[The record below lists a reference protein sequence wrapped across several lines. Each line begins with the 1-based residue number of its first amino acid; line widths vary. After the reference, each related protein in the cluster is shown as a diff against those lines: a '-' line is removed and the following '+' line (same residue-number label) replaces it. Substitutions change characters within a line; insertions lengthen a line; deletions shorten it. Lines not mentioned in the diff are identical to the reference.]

1 MAEIINLQAYRA
13 GKASMTPASMTPE
26 CRILC
31 ASDIAAPK
39 IGADHIDSL
48 ADKVETMLDNA
59 SQNNRF
65 AHTVALTAGRYA
77 AMQLFQLHGRAQ
89 TLSFFE
95 DCIQTVELCDD
106 LLKQMDDDF

>member
-1 MAEIINLQAYRA
+1 MSKIIDLQAYRIRQENA
-13 GKASMTPASMTPE
+13 VSGVCQTNPQ
-26 CRILC
+26 
-31 ASDIAAPK
+31 
-39 IGADHIDSL
+39 IGVEYIDEL
-48 ADKVETMLDNA
+48 AKKVEGMLDDT
-59 SQNNRF
+59 SQNDRF

-106 LLKQMDDDF
+106 LLKQIDEDF

>member
-13 GKASMTPASMTPE
+13 SKAGMSPE
-26 CRILC
+26 GRIFS
-31 ASDIAAPK
+31 ARDIAAPK

-48 ADKVETMLDNA
+48 ANKIETMLDNA
-59 SQNNRF
+59 SQNDRF

-77 AMQLFQLHGRAQ
+77 AMQLFQLHGRSQ

>member
-1 MAEIINLQAYRA
+1 MAEIINLQVYRIRQNQ
-13 GKASMTPASMTPE
+13 T
-26 CRILC
+26 LC
-31 ASDIAAPK
+31 ARDIAAPK
-39 IGADHIDSL
+39 IGVDYIDGL
-48 ADKVETMLDNA
+48 AEQVETMLEGA
-59 SQNNRF
+59 AQNDRF

-106 LLKQMDDDF
+106 LLRQMDEEV

>member
-1 MAEIINLQAYRA
+1 MSKIIDLQAYRIRQEN
-13 GKASMTPASMTPE
+13 GVSGVCQTTPQ
-26 CRILC
+26 
-31 ASDIAAPK
+31 
-39 IGADHIDSL
+39 IGVEYIDEL
-48 ADKVETMLDNA
+48 AEKVEGMLDDTA
-59 SQNNRF
+59 QNDRF

-106 LLKQMDDDF
+106 LLKQIDEDF

>member
-1 MAEIINLQAYRA
+1 MAEIINLQAYRVS
-13 GKASMTPASMTPE
+13 KASMTSE
-26 CRILC
+26 GRILC
-31 ASDIAAPK
+31 AKDIAAPK

-48 ADKVETMLDNA
+48 ANKIETMLDNA
-59 SQNNRF
+59 SQNDRF

-106 LLKQMDDDF
+106 LLKHMDDDF

>member
-1 MAEIINLQAYRA
+1 MAKIIDLQAYRIRQENAVSGVCQNNPQIGVEYIDELA
-13 GKASMTPASMTPE
+13 GK
-26 CRILC
+26 
-31 ASDIAAPK
+31 
-39 IGADHIDSL
+39 
-48 ADKVETMLDNA
+48 VEGMLDDA
-59 SQNNRF
+59 AQNDRF

-106 LLKQMDDDF
+106 LLIQLDEDF

>member
-1 MAEIINLQAYRA
+1 MAEIINLQAYRVS
-13 GKASMTPASMTPE
+13 KASMTSE
-26 CRILC
+26 GRILC
-31 ASDIAAPK
+31 AKDIAAPK

-48 ADKVETMLDNA
+48 ANKIETMLDNA
-59 SQNNRF
+59 SQNDRF

>member
-1 MAEIINLQAYRA
+1 MAEIINLQAYRVS
-13 GKASMTPASMTPE
+13 KASMTPE
-26 CRILC
+26 VRILC
-31 ASDIAAPK
+31 AKDIAAPK

-48 ADKVETMLDNA
+48 ANKIETMLDNA
-59 SQNNRF
+59 SQNDRF

>member
-1 MAEIINLQAYRA
+1 MSKIIDLQAYRIRQENA
-13 GKASMTPASMTPE
+13 VSGVCQNNPQ
-26 CRILC
+26 
-31 ASDIAAPK
+31 
-39 IGADHIDSL
+39 IGVEYIDEL
-48 ADKVETMLDNA
+48 AEKVDGMLDDA
-59 SQNNRF
+59 AQNDRF

-106 LLKQMDDDF
+106 LLIQLDEDF

>member
-13 GKASMTPASMTPE
+13 SKASMTLE
-26 CRILC
+26 GKILC

-39 IGADHIDSL
+39 IGVDHIDSL
-48 ADKVETMLDNA
+48 ANKIETMLDNA
-59 SQNNRF
+59 SQNERF

>member
-13 GKASMTPASMTPE
+13 SKASMTLE
-26 CRILC
+26 GRILC

-39 IGADHIDSL
+39 IGADNIDSL
-48 ADKVETMLDNA
+48 ADKIETMLVNA
-59 SQNNRF
+59 SQNDRF

-77 AMQLFQLHGRAQ
+77 DKAFPAAWPGANSVL
-89 TLSFFE
+89 FE
-95 DCIQTVELCDD
+95 DYIQTVELCDD

>member
-13 GKASMTPASMTPE
+13 SKTSMTPE
-26 CRILC
+26 GRILC
-31 ASDIAAPK
+31 PSDIAAPK
-39 IGADHIDSL
+39 VGTDRIDSL
-48 ADKVETMLDNA
+48 ANKIETMLDNA
-59 SQNNRF
+59 SQNDRF

>member
-1 MAEIINLQAYRA
+1 MAEIIHLQAYRA
-13 GKASMTPASMTPE
+13 SKVSRTPQG
-26 CRILC
+26 RILC
-31 ASDIAAPK
+31 ARDIAAPK
-39 IGADHIDSL
+39 IGVDHIDSL
-48 ADKVETMLDNA
+48 ANKIETMLDNA
-59 SQNNRF
+59 SQNDRF

>member
-1 MAEIINLQAYRA
+1 MAKIIDLQAYRIRQENA
-13 GKASMTPASMTPE
+13 VSGVRQTNPQ
-26 CRILC
+26 
-31 ASDIAAPK
+31 
-39 IGADHIDSL
+39 IGVEYIDEL
-48 ADKVETMLDNA
+48 AEKVEGMLDDTA
-59 SQNNRF
+59 QNDRF

-106 LLKQMDDDF
+106 LLKQIDEDF

>member
-1 MAEIINLQAYRA
+1 MAKIIDLQAYRIRQENA
-13 GKASMTPASMTPE
+13 VSGVCQTNPQIRVE
-26 CRILC
+26 Y
-31 ASDIAAPK
+31 
-39 IGADHIDSL
+39 IDEL
-48 ADKVETMLDNA
+48 AEKVDGMLDDA
-59 SQNNRF
+59 AQNDRF

-106 LLKQMDDDF
+106 LLKQIDEDF

>member
-1 MAEIINLQAYRA
+1 MSKIIDLQAYRIRQENA
-13 GKASMTPASMTPE
+13 VSGVCQNNPQ
-26 CRILC
+26 
-31 ASDIAAPK
+31 
-39 IGADHIDSL
+39 IGVEYIDEL
-48 ADKVETMLDNA
+48 ADRVEGMLDDA
-59 SQNNRF
+59 AQNDRF

-106 LLKQMDDDF
+106 LLIQIDEDF

>member
-1 MAEIINLQAYRA
+1 MAEIINLQAYRVS
-13 GKASMTPASMTPE
+13 KASMTSE
-26 CRILC
+26 GRILC
-31 ASDIAAPK
+31 AKDIAAPK

-48 ADKVETMLDNA
+48 ANKIETMLDNA
-59 SQNNRF
+59 SQNDRF

-95 DCIQTVELCDD
+95 DCIQTVKLCDD
-106 LLKQMDDDF
+106 LLKQMHDDF

>member
-1 MAEIINLQAYRA
+1 MAKIIDLQAYRIRQENA
-13 GKASMTPASMTPE
+13 VSGVCQTNPQIRVE
-26 CRILC
+26 Y
-31 ASDIAAPK
+31 
-39 IGADHIDSL
+39 IDEL
-48 ADKVETMLDNA
+48 AEKVEGMLDDA
-59 SQNNRF
+59 AQNDRF

-106 LLKQMDDDF
+106 LLKQIDEDF

>member
-1 MAEIINLQAYRA
+1 MAEIIHLQAYRA
-13 GKASMTPASMTPE
+13 SKVSRAPQG
-26 CRILC
+26 RILC
-31 ASDIAAPK
+31 ARDIAAPK

-48 ADKVETMLDNA
+48 ANKIETMLDNA
-59 SQNNRF
+59 SQNDRF

-106 LLKQMDDDF
+106 LLKHMDDDF

>member
-1 MAEIINLQAYRA
+1 MAEIINLQAYRVS
-13 GKASMTPASMTPE
+13 KASMTPEA
-26 CRILC
+26 RILC
-31 ASDIAAPK
+31 AKDIAAPK

-48 ADKVETMLDNA
+48 ANKIETMLDNA
-59 SQNNRF
+59 SQNDRF

>member
-1 MAEIINLQAYRA
+1 MAEIINLQAYRVS
-13 GKASMTPASMTPE
+13 KASMTSE
-26 CRILC
+26 GRILS
-31 ASDIAAPK
+31 AKDIAAPK

-48 ADKVETMLDNA
+48 ANKIETMLDNA
-59 SQNNRF
+59 SQNDRF

-106 LLKQMDDDF
+106 LLKQMDDDC

>member
-13 GKASMTPASMTPE
+13 SKTSMTPE
-26 CRILC
+26 GRILC
-31 ASDIAAPK
+31 ASDIAAPR
-39 IGADHIDSL
+39 IGTDRIDSL
-48 ADKVETMLDNA
+48 ANKIETMLDNA
-59 SQNNRF
+59 SQNDRF

>member
-1 MAEIINLQAYRA
+1 MAKIIDFQAYRMRHENSVS
-13 GKASMTPASMTPE
+13 GVCQTDPQ
-26 CRILC
+26 
-31 ASDIAAPK
+31 
-39 IGADHIDSL
+39 IGVEYIDDL
-48 ADKVETMLDNA
+48 AEKVEAILDNA
-59 SQNNRF
+59 AQNDRF

-106 LLKQMDDDF
+106 LLKQIDEDF

>member
-1 MAEIINLQAYRA
+1 MAEIIDLQAYRIRQENA
-13 GKASMTPASMTPE
+13 VSGVCQTNPQIRVE
-26 CRILC
+26 Y
-31 ASDIAAPK
+31 
-39 IGADHIDSL
+39 IDEL
-48 ADKVETMLDNA
+48 AEKVEGMLDDA
-59 SQNNRF
+59 AQNDRF

-106 LLKQMDDDF
+106 LLIQIDEDF

>member
-13 GKASMTPASMTPE
+13 SKASMTPAG
-26 CRILC
+26 RILC
-31 ASDIAAPK
+31 ARNIAAPK

-48 ADKVETMLDNA
+48 ANKIETMLDNA
-59 SQNNRF
+59 SQNDRF

-95 DCIQTVELCDD
+95 DCIQTIELCDD

>member
-13 GKASMTPASMTPE
+13 SKASMTPE
-26 CRILC
+26 GRILC
-31 ASDIAAPK
+31 ARDIAAPK

-48 ADKVETMLDNA
+48 ANKIETMLDTA
-59 SQNNRF
+59 SQHDRC

>member
-13 GKASMTPASMTPE
+13 SKAGMSPE
-26 CRILC
+26 GRIFS
-31 ASDIAAPK
+31 ARDIAAPK

-48 ADKVETMLDNA
+48 ANKIETMLDNA
-59 SQNNRF
+59 SQNDRF

>member
-13 GKASMTPASMTPE
+13 SKASMTLE
-26 CRILC
+26 GRILC

-39 IGADHIDSL
+39 IGADNIDSL
-48 ADKVETMLDNA
+48 ADKIETMLVNA
-59 SQNNRF
+59 SQNDRF

-77 AMQLFQLHGRAQ
+77 AMKLFQLHGRAQ